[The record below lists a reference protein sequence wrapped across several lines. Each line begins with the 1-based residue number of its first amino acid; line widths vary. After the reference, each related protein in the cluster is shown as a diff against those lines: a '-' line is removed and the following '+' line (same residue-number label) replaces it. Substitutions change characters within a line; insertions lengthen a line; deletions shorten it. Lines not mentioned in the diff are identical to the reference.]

1 MSWPPGG
8 GMGGPPGWGNMMG
21 GQGHPNQSNP
31 QQNQYQQYGQQGP
44 PQQGMGPG
52 YGNFPPAGAQP
63 GGYPGFPP
71 SQNYSQGYPGQGP
84 PGGAAP
90 PWGQPGMGHPGMG
103 GYPPHGYPGAPPQ
116 GRNPVS
122 QPNFAQQGKPH
133 THFCSVFRT
142 DRKSDQNFELD
153 KIEPIS
159 DDKCVLSLRP
169 ITDGDAAAAT
179 DAAESDPDLSTTTT
193 SIFYGAKRIQPKC

>member
-1 MSWPPGG
+1 MVSRDRRNRAWA
-8 GMGGPPGWGNMMG
+8 
-21 GQGHPNQSNP
+21 
-31 QQNQYQQYGQQGP
+31 
-44 PQQGMGPG
+44 QGMET
-52 YGNFPPAGAQP
+52 FPQLEHSQADTRDFPRHKTTRKDTQVRDPQVEQHHHGDNRAWVIRVWVAIPRMDTPAPHHKAGT
-63 GGYPGFPP
+63 P
-71 SQNYSQGYPGQGP
+71 SASPISPNK
-84 PGGAAP
+84 
-90 PWGQPGMGHPGMG
+90 
-103 GYPPHGYPGAPPQ
+103 
-116 GRNPVS
+116 VS
-122 QPNFAQQGKPH
+122 R